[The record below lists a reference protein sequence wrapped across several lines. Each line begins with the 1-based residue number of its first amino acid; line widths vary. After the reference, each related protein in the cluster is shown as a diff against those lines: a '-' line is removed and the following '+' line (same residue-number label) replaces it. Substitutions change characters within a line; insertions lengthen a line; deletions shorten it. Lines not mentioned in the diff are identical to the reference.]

1 MKEKELNTYD
11 SKEYMLKTYFIIN
24 NRKLFSTDNFNFED
38 NLKNCFYIKK
48 LGGNVHPTIYLDT
61 KIDNKWVNKNQVIE
75 NYNALMDF
83 VIANENSYICVR
95 GFSRANIRHF
105 IKMINELKG
114 VNIKPVK
121 FKSKLSE
128 AQYERHLLTKEQRI
142 YDLNQK
148 LDVNGEIESAHQYM
162 KMANSVF
169 SKGKHKSRVKII
181 QLRKKIIR
189 DFKATITKNAIF

>member
-11 SKEYMLKTYFIIN
+11 GKEYMLKTYFIIN

-48 LGGNVHPTIYLDT
+48 LGSNVRPTIYLDT

-189 DFKATITKNAIF
+189 DFKATITKNTIF

>member
-11 SKEYMLKTYFIIN
+11 GKEYMLKTYFIIN

-48 LGGNVHPTIYLDT
+48 FGSNVHPTIYLDT
-61 KIDNKWVNKNQVIE
+61 KIDNKWVNENQVIE

-105 IKMINELKG
+105 IKIINELKG

-169 SKGKHKSRVKII
+169 SEGKHKSRVKII
-181 QLRKKIIR
+181 QLRKK
-189 DFKATITKNAIF
+189 

>member
-11 SKEYMLKTYFIIN
+11 GKEYMLKTYFIIN

-48 LGGNVHPTIYLDT
+48 FGSNVHPTIYLDT
-61 KIDNKWVNKNQVIE
+61 KIDNKWVNENQVIE
-75 NYNALMDF
+75 NNDEQTKD
-83 VIANENSYICVR
+83 ITPD
-95 GFSRANIRHF
+95 F

-181 QLRKKIIR
+181 QLRKK
-189 DFKATITKNAIF
+189 

>member
-11 SKEYMLKTYFIIN
+11 GKEYMLKTYFIIN

-61 KIDNKWVNKNQVIE
+61 KSDNKWVNKNQVIE

-114 VNIKPVK
+114 INIKPVK

-128 AQYERHLLTKEQRI
+128 AQYERHLFTKEQRI

-162 KMANSVF
+162 KIANSVF

-181 QLRKKIIR
+181 QLRKK
-189 DFKATITKNAIF
+189 